1 MRASQQYCG
10 NYRSRGIAASKIRGR
25 FRWQMLIKGRD
36 INALHQIAKDVMN
49 KNKNLQIKIT
59 VDVDPE
65 NFM

>member
-1 MRASQQYCG
+1 
-10 NYRSRGIAASKIRGR
+10 
-25 FRWQMLIKGRD
+25 MLIKGRD